1 MLASE
6 RSSPPNQ
13 IGRPRIRSL
22 TTNPV
27 GVTFADRK
35 LVDADDLRT
44 RRASVLLVQRLD
56 RVPVQS
62 QFVRHVLD
70 RRLPAASP
78 HIVSKALGVERIVR
92 QKLEP
97 FPFHLAATAALDPP
111 HFQFEKYP
119 SVPARQI
126 AYAAHRPFR
135 LTKNAVHCR
144 LRSKTRER
152 VCIPQPP
159 SSLRCPCHPPLM
171 PNSRLSRNAKKTRY
185 CTGLSGSHPEK
196 SPTRFREDP

>member
-70 RRLPAASP
+70 RRLPAAAP
-78 HIVSKALGVERIVR
+78 HRVSKALGVERIVR
-92 QKLEP
+92 QKPEP
-97 FPFHLAATAALDPP
+97 SPSHLAATAALDPP

-126 AYAAHRPFR
+126 AYAAHRPVVPAHVDATATAAGCFFER
-135 LTKNAVHCR
+135 RFSVITRAFGSPKMPCTVGCGRKPGNAYVSHSRR
-144 LRSKTRER
+144 LRFAVR
-152 VCIPQPP
+152 
-159 SSLRCPCHPPLM
+159 
-171 PNSRLSRNAKKTRY
+171 
-185 CTGLSGSHPEK
+185 
-196 SPTRFREDP
+196 

>member
-35 LVDADDLRT
+35 LVDADDLRS
-44 RRASVLLVQRLD
+44 RRASALELRFHVLLVQRLD

-126 AYAAHRPFR
+126 AYAAHRPVVPAHVDATATAAGCFFER
-135 LTKNAVHCR
+135 RFSVITRAFGSPKMPCTVGCGRKPGNAYVSHSRR
-144 LRSKTRER
+144 LRFAVRA
-152 VCIPQPP
+152 I
-159 SSLRCPCHPPLM
+159 HP
-171 PNSRLSRNAKKTRY
+171 
-185 CTGLSGSHPEK
+185 
-196 SPTRFREDP
+196 

>member
-44 RRASVLLVQRLD
+44 RRASALELRFHVLLVQRLD

-92 QKLEP
+92 QKLQP

-126 AYAAHRPFR
+126 AYAAHARFR

-144 LRSKTRER
+144 LRSKTR
-152 VCIPQPP
+152 
-159 SSLRCPCHPPLM
+159 
-171 PNSRLSRNAKKTRY
+171 
-185 CTGLSGSHPEK
+185 
-196 SPTRFREDP
+196 